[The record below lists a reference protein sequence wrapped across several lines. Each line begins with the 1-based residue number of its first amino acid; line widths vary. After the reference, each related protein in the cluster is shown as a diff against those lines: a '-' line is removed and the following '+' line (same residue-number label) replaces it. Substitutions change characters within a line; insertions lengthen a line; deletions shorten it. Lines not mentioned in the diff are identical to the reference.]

1 MMPSNRFPDVTTSAP
16 TPLLAISSTAS
27 YTVWAGSIE
36 HTFVPFRRKTAPIVP
51 VILIIWSSSN
61 RDWQPNIWPASH
73 IRRRHPLPL
82 QSRHTRDGHMGIAR
96 VACPSLQRRPSCKT
110 DPPLPRDIGTFCMHM
125 ERDFPTALLL
135 PGISESAYHRV
146 DDLRKVIIFHPNRVF
161 VSPSMEQDLLV
172 VG

>member
-1 MMPSNRFPDVTTSAP
+1 MMPSNRFSEITTSAP
-16 TPLLAISSTAS
+16 TPPLAISSTAS

-36 HTFVPFRRKTAPIVP
+36 HTLVPFRRKTAPIVP

-61 RDWQPNIWPASH
+61 REWLALRCGAGRAAQLIFHFHETSAPFVCTWNEIF
-73 IRRRHPLPL
+73 R
-82 QSRHTRDGHMGIAR
+82 
-96 VACPSLQRRPSCKT
+96 
-110 DPPLPRDIGTFCMHM
+110 F
-125 ERDFPTALLL
+125 ALLL

-146 DDLRKVIIFHPNRVF
+146 DNFCKVVIFHPNSVF